1 MISDVKGPAS
11 QRIRDMALASAREN
25 GCDGN
30 TLYPAAFGAMVAHL
44 RAMERKGMTPSEYV
58 EWWDSTEVSE

>member
-1 MISDVKGPAS
+1 
-11 QRIRDMALASAREN
+11 MALASAREN